1 MSVAVVM
8 PAYRE
13 EANLA
18 ATVEDFLTTLEE
30 DEHWVV
36 VVDDG
41 SPDRTGEVAD
51 RLASRFPGRV
61 KVVHH
66 QANLG
71 YGAAVRT
78 GIAHALA
85 ETGARRIFLTD
96 SDGQFRAHG
105 LPELVADAE
114 RERADVVIGYRL
126 PRADPLGRR
135 LAGGAWTWLNRLL
148 LGIRA
153 RDVDCAYKLFDR
165 RVLERLDL
173 RADAAT
179 ISPELLA
186 KARGLGARIIQRPV
200 EHFPRLHGEQSGGRL
215 PVALR
220 SLRSLL
226 SLWAE
231 VSPAT
236 PVGRAAHRLVRPR
249 DPVLAVL
256 TVLAAVLSMVAWQ
269 HFGAAR
275 LAYPD
280 AISHLLISRRVISSP
295 TPGLAQLGGVW
306 LPLPHLLTLPLVWID
321 GWYRSGTAATVVSMI
336 AYVLATR
343 YLYRTALLLSGSRWA
358 GVTAAAVLA
367 LCPAVLYLQSTPMT
381 ELPLLAC
388 LAATVYHL
396 TAWRR
401 TEDYRS
407 LAAAGAA
414 ALLATLT
421 RYEGWVIAAVAALIV
436 GWTVWRRS
444 PRPRRRSRAEAHV
457 IFYGTLAF
465 AGMALWLLWNVV
477 IFGDPLY
484 FYAGEYAK
492 PSLWVSRDELTVGDW
507 GTSLR
512 TYGYAVVGNLGP
524 VLPVLALAGLVAHV
538 LRRRDPVCLAPL
550 LLAVFFVYAL
560 YAGQRPLH
568 VEEIAGDLYNV
579 RFGLIVILPVALL
592 AGGLAAEAARAG
604 RPVAALAG
612 AVAVLVCP
620 LATGELDVRREAEAF
635 RSGEAVRSGL
645 RAAAWLRS
653 HYDGGRVLMQSF
665 GNEVLTFHSR
675 VPTGSIL
682 YEGSFRQ
689 WRAALDDP
697 AGSGVR
703 WIHMRRTPGDR
714 DRVWKALNGAPALR
728 GYTPVYDDGD
738 RVVYR
743 AGAAR

>member
-18 ATVEDFLTTLEE
+18 ATVEDFLTTLES
-30 DEHWVV
+30 DDHWVIV
-36 VVDDG
+36 VVDG
-41 SPDRTGEVAD
+41 SPDGTGRVAD
-51 RLASRFPGRV
+51 LLASRFPGRV
-61 KVVHH
+61 RVVHH
-66 QANLG
+66 PANLG

-78 GIAHALA
+78 GIALALA
-85 ETGARRIFLTD
+85 DTGARRIFLTD
-96 SDGQFRAHG
+96 SDGQFRARG
-105 LPELVADAE
+105 LPELIAEAE
-114 RERADVVIGYRL
+114 RERADVVIGYRS
-126 PRADPLGRR
+126 PRADPPGRR
-135 LAGGAWTWLNRLL
+135 MAGAAWTWLNRLL
-148 LGIRA
+148 LGIGA

-165 RVLERLDL
+165 HVLERLDL

-179 ISPELLA
+179 ISPELLV
-186 KARGLGARIIQRPV
+186 KLRHRDVRIIQRPV

-226 SLWAE
+226 ALWAE
-231 VSPAT
+231 VSGSTRA
-236 PVGRAAHRLVRPR
+236 GRAAHRVIRPR

-256 TVLAAVLSMVAWQ
+256 TVLAAVLSVAAWQ
-269 HFGAAR
+269 HFDAVR

-280 AISHLLISRRVISSP
+280 SISHLLISRRVISSP

-321 GWYRSGTAATVVSMI
+321 GWYHSGWAATAVSMA
-336 AYVLATR
+336 AYVLAIR
-343 YLYRTALLLSGSRWA
+343 YLYRTALLLTGSRWA
-358 GVTAAAVLA
+358 GATAAAVLA

-414 ALLATLT
+414 VLLATLT
-421 RYEGWVIAAVAALIV
+421 RYEGWVIAALAAVIV

-444 PRPRRRSRAEAHV
+444 PRRRRLVRAEAHV

-465 AGMALWLLWNVV
+465 AGIALWLVWNGV

-492 PSLWVSRDELTVGDW
+492 PSLWVSRDELTAGDW
-507 GTSLR
+507 RASLL
-512 TYGYAVVGNLGP
+512 TYGYAVAGNLGP
-524 VLPVLALAGLVAHV
+524 VLPLLAAAGLAVHV
-538 LRRRDPVCLAPL
+538 LRRRDPVCLLPL
-550 LLAVFFVYAL
+550 VLALFFVCAL
-560 YAGQRPLH
+560 YTGQRPLH

-604 RPVAALAG
+604 RPAAALAG
-612 AVAVLVCP
+612 AFAVVACP
-620 LATGELDVRREAEAF
+620 LATAELDVRREAEAF
-635 RSGEAVRSGL
+635 RTGEAVRSGL

-689 WRAALDDP
+689 WKAALADP
-697 AGSGVR
+697 AANGVR

-714 DRVWKALNGAPALR
+714 DRVWKALDGDPALR

-743 AGAAR
+743 AGVRR